1 MARWIVLLSLL
12 LLSGCAG
19 QRARVV
25 VTRINGEP
33 SVSFE
38 FEPIGGKQSGNTN

>member
-1 MARWIVLLSLL
+1 MARWILLLGLL

-25 VTRINGEP
+25 VTRTNGEP

-38 FEPIGGKQSGNTN
+38 FEPTQENQK

>member
-1 MARWIVLLSLL
+1 MVKRILLVGLL

-25 VTRINGEP
+25 VTRLNGEP

-38 FEPIGGKQSGNTN
+38 IEPKEEN